1 MLKAQMWEAIF
12 VAGSVFIAMAGPAI
26 VSNRAAAVVEAK
38 AHFAYELVSS
48 HGNLHCRWAVA
59 RRRY

>member
-12 VAGSVFIAMAGPAI
+12 VAGSVFIAMAGPSI
-26 VSNRAAAVVEAK
+26 VFNKAAAVVEAK

-48 HGNLHCRWAVA
+48 HGLPHCQWAAPRVK
-59 RRRY
+59 